1 MARSLSV
8 KVPTAS
14 LIALVENKIADLE
27 AKIASYPADVKAYK
41 EAKKVYTAALLK
53 ATIEALNAN
62 PDAEGIDAGLC
73 YNGRD
78 VNVSID
84 STLVALPEAPVAPT
98 DPNVREWFGNTHAA
112 RLDVLKKNLQVLKMT
127 TQEEVN
133 ASTYNSVMELL

>member
-14 LIALVENKIADLE
+14 LIGLVEAKIADLE
-27 AKIASYPADVKAYK
+27 AKIATYPADLKAYK
-41 EAKKVYTAALLK
+41 EAQKIYTANLIK
-53 ATIEALNAN
+53 AAIDALNVDPN
-62 PDAEGIDAGLC
+62 AEGVNAGLC

-84 STLVALPEAPVAPT
+84 SSLVALPEAPVAPT
-98 DPNVREWFGNTHAA
+98 DPNQREWFGNTHLA
-112 RLDVLKKNLQVLKMT
+112 RLDVLKKNLQVLKLT